1 MKYKALV
8 AAAAAAA
15 LTLTAC
21 GSGSGDDTESGKIT
35 IGMIAPLTGDYAPL
49 GKGDKAA
56 AEQMVASINDDGGV
70 NGRDLELVVKD
81 DKTDVKKSVSLFN
94 QLQADDDV
102 SIVLSSANVS
112 ASVAVGE
119 TAENAGMPIL
129 ALGPVSEFADGSN
142 EYAFTVPATPELY
155 AEEMVDYLKSTDVE
169 KLAILYDGKDVYG
182 TTGNNATKKAAEKAG
197 IDVVLDEKFD
207 SSASDF
213 SAQIEHVKDSDTD
226 NLLVWGSG
234 PAPVAITKQVA
245 SVGGIN
251 LFMTGSEATPLYT
264 EPAGDAAEGVVI
276 ACAAG
281 VAASA
286 LPDGDFKSMID
297 DFADEYEENNGNYP
311 PQFAFDGAAGI
322 QIAAAAIDSA
332 GSSDRDDIRDALEN
346 LDELTVNGRFS
357 YGTDDHTGLTK
368 DYLAVVTVADGEFD
382 PTDFTEQHFDES
394 FAG

>member
-1 MKYKALV
+1 MKYTALVGAV
-8 AAAAAAA
+8 AAAA
-15 LTLTAC
+15 LSLTAC
-21 GSGSGDDTESGKIT
+21 GSGSGGDTDSGPIT
-35 IGMIAPLTGDYAPL
+35 IGMVAPLTGDYAPL

-56 AEQMVASINDDGGV
+56 AEQMVESINDDGGV
-70 NGRDLELVVKD
+70 NGRDLELEVKD

-94 QLQADDDV
+94 QLESDDSV

-182 TTGNNATKKAAEKAG
+182 TSGNDATKDAAEQAG
-197 IDVVLDEKFD
+197 IDVVLDEEFD

-213 SAQIEHVKDSDTD
+213 SAQIEHVKESDTD

-234 PAPVAITKQVA
+234 PAPVAITKEVA

-264 EPAGDAAEGVVI
+264 EPAGDAAEGVII
-276 ACAAG
+276 ASAAG

-286 LPDGDFKSMID
+286 LPDGDFKSLID
-297 DFADEYEENNGNYP
+297 DFAVPYEENNDNYP

-322 QIAAAAIDSA
+322 QIAAAAIESA

-357 YGTDDHTGLTK
+357 YEPDDHTGLTK
-368 DYLAVVTVADGEFD
+368 DYLAVVSVTDGEFD
-382 PTDFTEQHFDES
+382 PTKFTEEHFDES
-394 FAG
+394 FSD